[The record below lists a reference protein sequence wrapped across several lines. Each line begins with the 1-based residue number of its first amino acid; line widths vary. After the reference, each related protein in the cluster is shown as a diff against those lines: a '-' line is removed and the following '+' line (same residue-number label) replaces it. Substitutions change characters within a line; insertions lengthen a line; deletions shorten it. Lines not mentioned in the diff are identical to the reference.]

1 MKKIFKLENLI
12 YLTIFALPT
21 YLLRFNLGG
30 LPVNMLDCLL
40 FMSVLLGLVIYRKKI
55 QAKLFFEKNKLIFF
69 SVSLIFLGLILSVLI
84 NKNYAL
90 SLGIIKSWFVLPV
103 LFALIVR
110 CLPGEAKFKNI
121 FWAYYLSAFFVAS
134 ISLVYYF
141 SGFITYDLRLQG
153 FYNSPNYL
161 AMYLAPAI
169 FVGYYLFSEVK
180 IKTKAKLLSLFF
192 NLIILFALYLT
203 YSYASWLAILIAFGF
218 VLLLEKKLNW
228 KKSLFVAFF
237 ALMLFFSQL
246 ENNKFFNLMNFNGR
260 SSFSSRIMIWQSAEK
275 IGKDNWFLGIGIG
288 NFQEKYLAYQKYF
301 PTYLEW
307 DVPHPHNLYLAFWL
321 YGGVFGL
328 AGFLGLIYIWFSG
341 IVKAK
346 INPSL
351 RFMVLG
357 IMFYIL
363 LHGLVDTTYFKND
376 LAVIFWL
383 LFSLL

>member
-1 MKKIFKLENLI
+1 
-12 YLTIFALPT
+12 
-21 YLLRFNLGG
+21 
-30 LPVNMLDCLL
+30 
-40 FMSVLLGLVIYRKKI
+40 
-55 QAKLFFEKNKLIFF
+55 
-69 SVSLIFLGLILSVLI
+69 
-84 NKNYAL
+84 
-90 SLGIIKSWFVLPV
+90 
-103 LFALIVR
+103 
-110 CLPGEAKFKNI
+110 
-121 FWAYYLSAFFVAS
+121 
-134 ISLVYYF
+134 
-141 SGFITYDLRLQG
+141 
-153 FYNSPNYL
+153 
-161 AMYLAPAI
+161 MYLAPAI
-169 FVGYYLFSEVK
+169 FVSYYLFSEVKIK

-228 KKSLFVAFF
+228 KKSLLIFFFV
-237 ALMLFFSQL
+237 LMLFFSQL

-288 NFQEKYLAYQKYF
+288 NFQEKYLSYQKYF

-307 DVPHPHNLYLAFWL
+307 AVPHPHNLYLAFWL

-328 AGFLGLIYIWFSG
+328 AGFLGLVYAWFLG
-341 IVKAK
+341 IAKVK

-351 RFMVLG
+351 KFMVLG
-357 IMFYIL
+357 IMTYIL